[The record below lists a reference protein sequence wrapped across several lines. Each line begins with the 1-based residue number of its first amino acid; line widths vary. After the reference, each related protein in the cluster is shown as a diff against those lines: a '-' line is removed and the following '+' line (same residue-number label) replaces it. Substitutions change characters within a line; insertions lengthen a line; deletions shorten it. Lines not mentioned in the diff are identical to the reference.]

1 MNSVSTVSTIVATS
15 VLLAFS
21 GISRSEETKRFD
33 RPQAETVRASDLNL
47 ASHADVEILY
57 RRIQSAA
64 ISACR
69 ADAALWDVKR
79 VLHQKKCVE
88 SAVEVAVTSPDVP
101 LLTAIHGTQRQ
112 PVAGL

>member
-1 MNSVSTVSTIVATS
+1 MNSVSIVSTIVATS

-21 GISRSEETKRFD
+21 GISRGEEPKRFD
-33 RPQAETVRASDLNL
+33 GRQAQTVRASDLDL

-57 RRIQSAA
+57 RRIRSAA

-79 VLHQKKCVE
+79 SLHKKQCVE
-88 SAVEVAVTSPDVP
+88 SAVEVAVTSADVP
-101 LLTAIHGTQRQ
+101 LLTAVHGVHQSL
-112 PVAGL
+112 ADL